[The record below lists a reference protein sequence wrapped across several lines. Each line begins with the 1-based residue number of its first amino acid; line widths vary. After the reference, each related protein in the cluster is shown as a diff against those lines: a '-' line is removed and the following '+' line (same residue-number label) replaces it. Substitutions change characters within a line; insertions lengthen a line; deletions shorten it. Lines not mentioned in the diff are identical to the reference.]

1 MIVLCRLLYE
11 KLFLTTLP
19 AVAAAMNDRA
29 LVLLAQS
36 GLLVAHHHI
45 GVLGAVEVFVAT
57 HASVVVTAW
66 AVVVVTAWTV
76 TIAARTEATAWTVVV
91 VTARAETAA
100 RAIIIATR
108 SETATRT
115 VAIVTAW
122 AAFSWR
128 TI

>member
-66 AVVVVTAWTV
+66 TV

-91 VTARAETAA
+91 VTAWAETA
-100 RAIIIATR
+100 TW
-108 SETATRT
+108 T

>member
-57 HASVVVTAW
+57 HASVVVTTW
-66 AVVVVTAWTV
+66 AV

-100 RAIIIATR
+100 RAIIIAAR
-108 SETATRT
+108 SETAAWT

>member
-66 AVVVVTAWTV
+66 AVVV
-76 TIAARTEATAWTVVV
+76 ATAWTVVV

-100 RAIIIATR
+100 RAIIIAAR
-108 SETATRT
+108 SETAAWT

>member
-57 HASVVVTAW
+57 HASVVVTTW
-66 AVVVVTAWTV
+66 TVVVVTAWAETAAWAV
-76 TIAARTEATAWTVVV
+76 TIAARTEATAWTV
-91 VTARAETAA
+91 
-100 RAIIIATR
+100 
-108 SETATRT
+108 
-115 VAIVTAW
+115 AIVTA
-122 AAFSWR
+122 
-128 TI
+128 

>member
-66 AVVVVTAWTV
+66 TVVVVTAWAETAAWAV
-76 TIAARTEATAWTVVV
+76 TIAARTEATAWTV
-91 VTARAETAA
+91 
-100 RAIIIATR
+100 
-108 SETATRT
+108 
-115 VAIVTAW
+115 AIVTVW

>member
-57 HASVVVTAW
+57 HASVVVTTW

-100 RAIIIATR
+100 RAIIIAAR

>member
-66 AVVVVTAWTV
+66 
-76 TIAARTEATAWTVVV
+76 TVVV

-100 RAIIIATR
+100 RAIIIAAR
-108 SETATRT
+108 SETAAWT

>member
-1 MIVLCRLLYE
+1 
-11 KLFLTTLP
+11 
-19 AVAAAMNDRA
+19 MNDRA

-66 AVVVVTAWTV
+66 TVVVVTAWAETAAWAV
-76 TIAARTEATAWTVVV
+76 TIAARTEATAW
-91 VTARAETAA
+91 
-100 RAIIIATR
+100 
-108 SETATRT
+108 T

>member
-66 AVVVVTAWTV
+66 TVVVVTAWAETAAWAV
-76 TIAARTEATAWTVVV
+76 TIAARTE
-91 VTARAETAA
+91 
-100 RAIIIATR
+100 
-108 SETATRT
+108 TATWT

>member
-66 AVVVVTAWTV
+66 A
-76 TIAARTEATAWTVVV
+76 EA
-91 VTARAETAA
+91 AA
-100 RAIIIATR
+100 RAIIIAAR
-108 SETATRT
+108 SETAAWTL
-115 VAIVTAW
+115 AIVTAW

>member
-57 HASVVVTAW
+57 HASVVVAAW

-76 TIAARTEATAWTVVV
+76 TIAAR
-91 VTARAETAA
+91 AETAA
-100 RAIIIATR
+100 RAIIIAAR
-108 SETATRT
+108 SETAAWT
-115 VAIVTAW
+115 VAIVTA
-122 AAFSWR
+122 
-128 TI
+128 

>member
-11 KLFLTTLP
+11 KLFLTTLQ

-66 AVVVVTAWTV
+66 AVVVVTAW
-76 TIAARTEATAWTVVV
+76 
-91 VTARAETAA
+91 AETATW
-100 RAIIIATR
+100 AIIIAAR
-108 SETATRT
+108 SETATWT
-115 VAIVTAW
+115 VAIVTA
-122 AAFSWR
+122 
-128 TI
+128 

>member
-66 AVVVVTAWTV
+66 TVVVVTAWAETAAWAV
-76 TIAARTEATAWTVVV
+76 TIAARTEATAW
-91 VTARAETAA
+91 
-100 RAIIIATR
+100 
-108 SETATRT
+108 T

>member
-66 AVVVVTAWTV
+66 AVVIVT
-76 TIAARTEATAWTVVV
+76 ARTEATAWTVVV
-91 VTARAETAA
+91 VTARTETATW
-100 RAIIIATR
+100 AIIIATR
-108 SETATRT
+108 SETAAWT
-115 VAIVTAW
+115 VAIVTA
-122 AAFSWR
+122 
-128 TI
+128 

>member
-57 HASVVVTAW
+57 HASVVVTEW
-66 AVVVVTAWTV
+66 AVVEV
-76 TIAARTEATAWTVVV
+76 TAWTVVV
-91 VTARAETAA
+91 VTAWAETAA
-100 RAIIIATR
+100 
-108 SETATRT
+108 
-115 VAIVTAW
+115 
-122 AAFSWR
+122 
-128 TI
+128 

>member
-57 HASVVVTAW
+57 HASVVVTA
-66 AVVVVTAWTV
+66 
-76 TIAARTEATAWTVVV
+76 RT
-91 VTARAETAA
+91 ETAA
-100 RAIIIATR
+100 RAIIIAAR
-108 SETATRT
+108 SETAAWT
-115 VAIVTAW
+115 VAIVTA
-122 AAFSWR
+122 
-128 TI
+128 

>member
-1 MIVLCRLLYE
+1 MYRLLYE

-57 HASVVVTAW
+57 HASD
-66 AVVVVTAWTV
+66 
-76 TIAARTEATAWTVVV
+76 V

-100 RAIIIATR
+100 RAIIIAAR
-108 SETATRT
+108 SETAAWT

>member
-1 MIVLCRLLYE
+1 
-11 KLFLTTLP
+11 
-19 AVAAAMNDRA
+19 MNDRA

-66 AVVVVTAWTV
+66 AVVVITAWTV
-76 TIAARTEATAWTVVV
+76 TIAAR
-91 VTARAETAA
+91 
-100 RAIIIATR
+100 
-108 SETATRT
+108 SETATRA

>member
-19 AVAAAMNDRA
+19 AVATAMNDRT

-76 TIAARTEATAWTVVV
+76 TIAARS
-91 VTARAETAA
+91 ETAA
-100 RAIIIATR
+100 WA
-108 SETATRT
+108 

>member
-57 HASVVVTAW
+57 HASVVVTA
-66 AVVVVTAWTV
+66 
-76 TIAARTEATAWTVVV
+76 RTEATAWTVVV
-91 VTARAETAA
+91 VAA
-100 RAIIIATR
+100 R
-108 SETATRT
+108 SETAAWT

>member
-57 HASVVVTAW
+57 HA
-66 AVVVVTAWTV
+66 VVVV
-76 TIAARTEATAWTVVV
+76 TAWTVVV
-91 VTARAETAA
+91 VTAWAETAA
-100 RAIIIATR
+100 LAIIIATR
-108 SETATRT
+108 SETAAWT

>member
-66 AVVVVTAWTV
+66 TVVVVTAWAETAAWAV
-76 TIAARTEATAWTVVV
+76 TIAARTEATAWTV
-91 VTARAETAA
+91 
-100 RAIIIATR
+100 
-108 SETATRT
+108 
-115 VAIVTAW
+115 AIVTA
-122 AAFSWR
+122 
-128 TI
+128 

>member
-57 HASVVVTAW
+57 HASVVVTTW

-76 TIAARTEATAWTVVV
+76 IGIIGGGASGMAAALA
-91 VTARAETAA
+91 AAENRDAQ
-100 RAIIIATR
+100 IILMERQTR
-108 SETATRT
+108 VGRKLL
-115 VAIVTAW
+115 
-122 AAFSWR
+122 
-128 TI
+128 

>member
-45 GVLGAVEVFVAT
+45 GVLGAVEVFVAS
-57 HASVVVTAW
+57 HVGVVVAAW
-66 AVVVVTAWTV
+66 AVVVTAWTG
-76 TIAARTEATAWTVVV
+76 TIAAGTEATAWTVVV

-100 RAIIIATR
+100 WAIIIAAC
-108 SETATRT
+108 SETATWT

>member
-66 AVVVVTAWTV
+66 TVVVVTAWAETAAWAV

-100 RAIIIATR
+100 W
-108 SETATRT
+108 T
-115 VAIVTAW
+115 VAIVTA
-122 AAFSWR
+122 
-128 TI
+128 

>member
-11 KLFLTTLP
+11 KLFLTALP

-36 GLLVAHHHI
+36 GLLVAHHHA
-45 GVLGAVEVFVAT
+45 GVLGAVEVFVAS
-57 HASVVVTAW
+57 HIGVVVAAWAVVVTAW
-66 AVVVVTAWTV
+66 AV
-76 TIAARTEATAWTVVV
+76 TIAARSEATAWTVVI
-91 VTARAETAA
+91 VTAWAETAA
-100 RAIIIATR
+100 WAIIIAAR
-108 SETATRT
+108 SETATRS

-128 TI
+128 AI

>member
-57 HASVVVTAW
+57 HASVVVTARTE
-66 AVVVVTAWTV
+66 ATAWTV

-91 VTARAETAA
+91 VTAWAETAA
-100 RAIIIATR
+100 
-108 SETATRT
+108 
-115 VAIVTAW
+115 
-122 AAFSWR
+122 
-128 TI
+128 

>member
-36 GLLVAHHHI
+36 GLLVTHHHI

-57 HASVVVTAW
+57 HAVVVVTTW

-76 TIAARTEATAWTVVV
+76 TIAARS
-91 VTARAETAA
+91 ETAA
-100 RAIIIATR
+100 WA
-108 SETATRT
+108 

>member
-1 MIVLCRLLYE
+1 MLYE

-57 HASVVVTAW
+57 HASVVV
-66 AVVVVTAWTV
+66 
-76 TIAARTEATAWTVVV
+76 AARTEATAWTVVV

-100 RAIIIATR
+100 RAIIIAAR
-108 SETATRT
+108 SETAAWT
-115 VAIVTAW
+115 VAIVTA
-122 AAFSWR
+122 
-128 TI
+128 

>member
-57 HASVVVTAW
+57 HASVVVTARAETAAW
-66 AVVVVTAWTV
+66 AV

-91 VTARAETAA
+91 VTAWAETAA
-100 RAIIIATR
+100 
-108 SETATRT
+108 
-115 VAIVTAW
+115 
-122 AAFSWR
+122 
-128 TI
+128 

>member
-57 HASVVVTAW
+57 HASVVVTTW
-66 AVVVVTAWTV
+66 AVVVVTAW
-76 TIAARTEATAWTVVV
+76 
-91 VTARAETAA
+91 AETAA
-100 RAIIIATR
+100 RAIIIAAR
-108 SETATRT
+108 SETAAWT
-115 VAIVTAW
+115 VAIVTA
-122 AAFSWR
+122 
-128 TI
+128 

>member
-76 TIAARTEATAWTVVV
+76 VV
-91 VTARAETAA
+91 VTAWAETAA
-100 RAIIIATR
+100 
-108 SETATRT
+108 
-115 VAIVTAW
+115 
-122 AAFSWR
+122 
-128 TI
+128 

>member
-57 HASVVVTAW
+57 HASVVVTA
-66 AVVVVTAWTV
+66 
-76 TIAARTEATAWTVVV
+76 
-91 VTARAETAA
+91 RAETAA
-100 RAIIIATR
+100 RAIIIAAR
-108 SETATRT
+108 SQTAAWT